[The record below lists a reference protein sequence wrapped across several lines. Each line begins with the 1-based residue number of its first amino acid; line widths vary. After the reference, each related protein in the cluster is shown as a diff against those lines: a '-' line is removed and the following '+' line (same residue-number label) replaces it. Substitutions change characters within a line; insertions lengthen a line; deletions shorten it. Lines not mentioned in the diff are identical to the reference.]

1 MEGGIA
7 TKSGFFLFLLLLLQN
22 LLVMASKFL
31 PSRLPLPL
39 NSPRFHRLPSTN
51 KTMIPIASFSSSSPS
66 ASSVDNSVRKQEEEE
81 EELQEKV
88 AQALTYH
95 HQTKHGFANYARGPR
110 GLDWANQPNPFRR
123 YISAPLLPLL
133 HFPTDRPIVAVT
145 DDAPLYSSLFHS
157 LPPPKPISHSTISQL
172 FFDSLALSAWKTTG
186 FSTWS
191 LRVNPSSGNL
201 HPTEAYLIAP
211 PIQSISDSPF
221 VAHYAPKEHSL
232 ELRATIPSGFFPNFF
247 PDNSFLIGISSIFW
261 REAWKYGERAFRYC
275 NHDVGHA
282 IGAIAMAA
290 ATLGWD
296 VKLLDGF
303 GYKDLEKLMGLQFFP
318 DFKIP
323 SRPIKGKFPEIE
335 FEHPDCL
342 ILVFPNGSNPFD
354 VNYKELSSVVNEFTN
369 LEWKGKSNS
378 LSKEHI
384 CWDIIYRTAEA
395 VKKPLTI
402 QKGEFLVDQF
412 KSSGI
417 CSENSYKGFTIR
429 EVVRKRRSAVDMD
442 GVTVMD
448 RQTFYQ
454 ILLHCLPSGKGE
466 KHRRQSTLPFRAL
479 SWDAEVH
486 AAIFVHRV
494 IGLPKGLYFLVRNE
508 DHLEELKMATRSEFK
523 WEKPEGCPDDLPLYE
538 LASSDCRELAK
549 RLSCHQDIASD
560 GCFSL
565 GMVAHFE
572 PTLSEK
578 GAWMYPR
585 LFWETGVL
593 GQVLY
598 LEAHAVGISATGIG
612 CFFDDP
618 VHELLGFRGSK
629 FQSLYH
635 FTVGGP
641 VLDKRIMSLPAYPG
655 PSIDA

>member
-1 MEGGIA
+1 MLA
-7 TKSGFFLFLLLLLQN
+7 LQ
-22 LLVMASKFL
+22 FL
-31 PSRLPLPL
+31 PSRLSLPR
-39 NSPRFHRLPSTN
+39 NSPHFHILPSTSVSVLLRPN
-51 KTMIPIASFSSSSPS
+51 KRMIPITSFSSSSS
-66 ASSVDNSVRKQEEEE
+66 SSSVKNPNKKEEEE
-81 EELQEKV
+81 EQQEKV
-88 AQALTYH
+88 AQALKYH
-95 HQTKHGFANYARGPR
+95 HQTKHSFTNYARGPR

-123 YISAPLLPLL
+123 YISAPLIPLL
-133 HFPTDRPIVAVT
+133 HFPTDKQTIPVT
-145 DDAPLYSSLFHS
+145 DAPLYSSLFHS
-157 LPPPKPISHSTISQL
+157 LPPPKPISQYTISQL
-172 FFDSLALSAWKTTG
+172 FYDSLALSAWKTTG

-211 PIQSISDSPF
+211 PIESLFDSPF

-232 ELRATIPSGFFPNFF
+232 ELRATIPSGFFPKFF

-282 IGAIAMAA
+282 IGAISMAA

-303 GYKDLEKLMGLQFFP
+303 GYKDLEKLMGLQIFP
-318 DFKIP
+318 EFKTP
-323 SRPIKGKFPEIE
+323 SRPSKGKSPEIE

-342 ILVFPNGSNPFD
+342 ILVFPNGSNQFD
-354 VNYKELSSVVNEFTN
+354 VNYKELSSAINEFSN
-369 LEWKGKSNS
+369 LEWKGKPNL
-378 LSKEHI
+378 LSKEHV

-395 VKKPLTI
+395 VKKPLTV
-402 QKGEFLVDQF
+402 QKGNFPVDQF
-412 KSSGI
+412 ESSGI
-417 CSENSYKGFTIR
+417 CSENSYKGFTVR

-442 GVTVMD
+442 GVTVME
-448 RQTFYQ
+448 RETFYQ

-466 KHRRQSTLPFRAL
+466 KHRRQLALPFRAL
-479 SWDAEVH
+479 SWDAEIH
-486 AAIFVHRV
+486 AALFVHKV
-494 IGLPKGLYFLVRNE
+494 VGLPNGLYFLVRNE
-508 DHLEELKMATRSEFK
+508 DHLEELKKATRSEFN

-538 LASSDCRELAK
+538 LATSDFQQLAK

-565 GMVAHFE
+565 GMVAHLE
-572 PTLSEK
+572 PTLSDN

-598 LEAHAVGISATGIG
+598 LEAHAVGISSTGIG

-629 FQSLYH
+629 FQSLSFYC
-635 FTVGGP
+635 GRPCAGQADYEPASISGP
-641 VLDKRIMSLPAYPG
+641 CN
-655 PSIDA
+655 